1 MVVIRADANSKIGM
15 GHVMRCLSV
24 ADALLKRGEEVLFVT
39 ADDTPVPLL
48 TKKGIPYRVLHTD
61 YADMEA
67 ELPELLA
74 VLWELALRAVS
85 PEAAL
90 PQMPSQRAE
99 SSEEALPQRN
109 AAILVDSYYV
119 TEKYLAALKK
129 RITTIYMDDIY
140 AFSYPVDM
148 LINYNIYGEEMGY
161 EKDAAFADTKLLLGT
176 EYVPLREE
184 FSAGAGYVQSRK
196 KLSPGA
202 ENVMP
207 ETERLLQTAG
217 QGRMAADGGI
227 LITTG
232 GSDSFNLAGQ
242 LLMEAMKY
250 DALKEKE
257 YHVVSGSLNPHIG
270 EQQALAQKH
279 ENIHIHCNVTNMAEL
294 MAESEVALSAGGST
308 LYELCAMGVPVIA
321 FSFAENQERLVQ
333 TFVKRGIAQYG
344 GNYRTDGNKMIQN
357 TIAGLETLLE
367 DENLRTEYRE
377 KARTLVDGKGADR
390 IAEAIQALR

>member
-48 TKKGIPYRVLHTD
+48 AKKGIPCRVLHTD
-61 YADMEA
+61 YTDMEA
-67 ELPELLA
+67 ELSKLWNALSELPQGPG
-74 VLWELALRAVS
+74 V

-90 PQMPSQRAE
+90 PQ
-99 SSEEALPQRN
+99 RN
-109 AAILVDSYYV
+109 TFILVDSYYV

-161 EKDAAFADTKLLLGT
+161 EKDVAFADTKLLLGT

-184 FSAGAGYVQSRK
+184 FSAGEQQR
-196 KLSPGA
+196 
-202 ENVMP
+202 
-207 ETERLLQTAG
+207 TA
-217 QGRMAADGGI
+217 ANCGI

-232 GSDSFNLAGQ
+232 GGDSFNLAGQ

-270 EQQALAQKH
+270 ELQALAQKH

-294 MAESEVALSAGGST
+294 MAESEIALSAGGST

-333 TFVKRGIAQYG
+333 TFVKRGTAQYG

-367 DENLRTEYRE
+367 DENLRTEYRK

-390 IAEAIQALR
+390 IAEAIISDR

>member
-48 TKKGIPYRVLHTD
+48 TKKGVPYRVLHTD

-67 ELPELLA
+67 ELPELWE
-74 VLWELALRAVS
+74 VLREL
-85 PEAAL
+85 P
-90 PQMPSQRAE
+90 QRAE

-196 KLSPGA
+196 VLSLGA
-202 ENVMP
+202 ANVTP
-207 ETERLLQTAG
+207 
-217 QGRMAADGGI
+217 AADGGI

-257 YHVVSGSLNPHIG
+257 NHVVSGSLNPHIG
-270 EQQALAQKH
+270 ELQALAQKH

-367 DENLRTEYRE
+367 DENLRTEYRK
-377 KARTLVDGKGADR
+377 KARTLVDGKGAGR
-390 IAEAIQALR
+390 IAEAILSC

>member
-1 MVVIRADANSKIGM
+1 MIVIRADANSKIGM

-67 ELPELLA
+67 ELPELWE
-74 VLWELALRAVS
+74 VLRE
-85 PEAAL
+85 L
-90 PQMPSQRAE
+90 PQGAE
-99 SSEEALPQRN
+99 SPDATLAQKNTS
-109 AAILVDSYYV
+109 ILVDSYYV

-161 EKDAAFADTKLLLGT
+161 EKDAAFADTKLLLGAN
-176 EYVPLREE
+176 YVPLREE

-196 KLSPGA
+196 ELSA
-202 ENVMP
+202 ETENVTP
-207 ETERLLQTAG
+207 AEDRLHQTAE
-217 QGRMAADGGI
+217 QGRTADGGI

-270 EQQALAQKH
+270 ELQALAQKH

-294 MAESEVALSAGGST
+294 MAESKVALSAGGST

-367 DENLRTEYRE
+367 DKNLRSEYRK
-377 KARTLVDGKGADR
+377 KARTLVDGKGAER
-390 IAEAIQALR
+390 IAEALLSEQ

>member
-48 TKKGIPYRVLHTD
+48 TKKGVPYCVLHTD

-67 ELPELLA
+67 ELPELWE
-74 VLWELALRAVS
+74 VLRELPQGAES
-85 PEAAL
+85 PDAAL
-90 PQMPSQRAE
+90 AQKNTS
-99 SSEEALPQRN
+99 
-109 AAILVDSYYV
+109 ILVDSYYV

-184 FSAGAGYVQSRK
+184 FSAGAGYAQSRK
-196 KLSPGA
+196 ELSA
-202 ENVMP
+202 ETENVTP
-207 ETERLLQTAG
+207 AEDRLHQTAE
-217 QGRMAADGGI
+217 QGRTADGGI

-270 EQQALAQKH
+270 ELQALAQKH

-308 LYELCAMGVPVIA
+308 LYELCAVGVPVIA

-367 DENLRTEYRE
+367 DENLRTEYRK
-377 KARTLVDGKGADR
+377 KARTLVDGKGAER
-390 IAEAIQALR
+390 IAEALLSEQ

>member
-48 TKKGIPYRVLHTD
+48 TKKGIPCRVLHTD

-67 ELPELLA
+67 ELPK
-74 VLWELALRAVS
+74 LWEVLREDIS
-85 PEAAL
+85 
-90 PQMPSQRAE
+90 
-99 SSEEALPQRN
+99 
-109 AAILVDSYYV
+109 ILVDSYYV

-161 EKDAAFADTKLLLGT
+161 EKDTAFADTKLLLGT

-184 FSAGAGYVQSRK
+184 FSAGAGYARSRK
-196 KLSPGA
+196 ELSAGA
-202 ENVMP
+202 ENVTP
-207 ETERLLQTAG
+207 
-217 QGRMAADGGI
+217 AAGGI

-232 GSDSFNLAGQ
+232 GSDSFNLAEQ
-242 LLMEAMKY
+242 LLTEAMKY
-250 DALKEKE
+250 DALKTKE

-270 EQQALAQKH
+270 ELQALAQEH
-279 ENIHIHCNVTNMAEL
+279 GNIHIHCNVTNMAEL
-294 MAESEVALSAGGST
+294 MAESKVALSAGGST
-308 LYELCAMGVPVIA
+308 LYELCAMGVPTIA
-321 FSFAENQERLVQ
+321 FSFAENQERLVR

-367 DENLRTEYRE
+367 DGNLRAEYRE
-377 KARTLVDGKGADR
+377 KARTLVDGKGAGR

>member
-24 ADALLKRGEEVLFVT
+24 ADALVKRGEEVLFVT

-48 TKKGIPYRVLHTD
+48 TKKGIPYRVLQTD

-67 ELPELLA
+67 ELPELWE
-74 VLWELALRAVS
+74 VLRELQEEALSRMS
-85 PEAAL
+85 
-90 PQMPSQRAE
+90 SQRAE
-99 SSEEALPQRN
+99 SPEEALPQRN
-109 AAILVDSYYV
+109 TAILVDSYYV

-161 EKDAAFADTKLLLGT
+161 EKDTAFADTKLLLGT

-184 FSAGAGYVQSRK
+184 FSAGT
-196 KLSPGA
+196 
-202 ENVMP
+202 ENVTPAADRM
-207 ETERLLQTAG
+207 LQTAEQ
-217 QGRMAADGGI
+217 QGTAANCGI

-242 LLMEAMKY
+242 LLMEVMKY

-270 EQQALAQKH
+270 ELQALAQEH
-279 ENIHIHCNVTNMAEL
+279 GNIHIHCNVTNMAEL

-367 DENLRTEYRE
+367 NENLRAEYRE

-390 IAEAIQALR
+390 IAEAILSCG

>member
-48 TKKGIPYRVLHTD
+48 TKKGVPYRVLHTD

-67 ELPELLA
+67 ELPGLLCILQELT
-74 VLWELALRAVS
+74 
-85 PEAAL
+85 
-90 PQMPSQRAE
+90 QRAE
-99 SSEEALPQRN
+99 LPEEVLSRMSSQRKDI
-109 AAILVDSYYV
+109 AILVDSYYV

-161 EKDAAFADTKLLLGT
+161 EKDAAFADTKLLLGAN
-176 EYVPLREE
+176 YVPLREE

-196 KLSPGA
+196 ELSLGA
-202 ENVMP
+202 ANVTP
-207 ETERLLQTAG
+207 AEE
-217 QGRMAADGGI
+217 GGI

-270 EQQALAQKH
+270 ELQALAQKH

-357 TIAGLETLLE
+357 TIAGLEKLCG
-367 DENLRTEYRE
+367 DEALKTEYRR
-377 KARTLVDGKGADR
+377 KALQLVDGRGAER
-390 IAEAIQALR
+390 IAEALLSEQ

>member
-24 ADALLKRGEEVLFVT
+24 ADALVKRREEVLFVT

-74 VLWELALRAVS
+74 VLRELTLRAES

-90 PQMPSQRAE
+90 
-99 SSEEALPQRN
+99 LQRN
-109 AAILVDSYYV
+109 TSILVDSYYV

-161 EKDAAFADTKLLLGT
+161 EKDAAFADTKLLLGAN
-176 EYVPLREE
+176 YVPLREE

-196 KLSPGA
+196 ELSLGA
-202 ENVMP
+202 ANVTP
-207 ETERLLQTAG
+207 AEE
-217 QGRMAADGGI
+217 GGI

-270 EQQALAQKH
+270 ELQALAQKH

-367 DENLRTEYRE
+367 DKNLRTEYRK
-377 KARTLVDGKGADR
+377 KARTLVDGKGAER
-390 IAEAIQALR
+390 IAEAIQALK

>member
-1 MVVIRADANSKIGM
+1 MSRGKLIVLEGLDGSGKATQA
-15 GHVMRCLSV
+15 
-24 ADALLKRGEEVLFVT
+24 KR
-39 ADDTPVPLL
+39 
-48 TKKGIPYRVLHTD
+48 
-61 YADMEA
+61 
-67 ELPELLA
+67 LA
-74 VLWELALRAVS
+74 
-85 PEAAL
+85 AAL
-90 PQMPSQRAE
+90 AAE
-99 SSEEALPQRN
+99 GRPVREITFPNYESDSSALVRM
-109 AAILVDSYYV
+109 
-119 TEKYLAALKK
+119 YLAGQFGEKP
-129 RITTIYMDDIY
+129 DDVNAY
-140 AFSYPVDM
+140 AASSFYAVDR
-148 LINYNIYGEEMGY
+148 Y
-161 EKDAAFADTKLLLGT
+161 
-176 EYVPLREE
+176 
-184 FSAGAGYVQSRK
+184 AGYK
-196 KLSPGA
+196 
-202 ENVMP
+202 
-207 ETERLLQTAG
+207 
-217 QGRMAADGGI
+217 ADWGKFYEEGGI

-270 EQQALAQKH
+270 ELQALAKKH

-367 DENLRTEYRE
+367 DKNLRTEYRK

-390 IAEAIQALR
+390 IAEAIISGR

>member
-67 ELPELLA
+67 ELPKLWNALSELPQGPG
-74 VLWELALRAVS
+74 V

-90 PQMPSQRAE
+90 PQ
-99 SSEEALPQRN
+99 RN
-109 AAILVDSYYV
+109 TFILVDSYYV

-161 EKDAAFADTKLLLGT
+161 EKDAAFADTKLLLGAN
-176 EYVPLREE
+176 YVPLREE
-184 FSAGAGYVQSRK
+184 FLAGEQQR
-196 KLSPGA
+196 
-202 ENVMP
+202 
-207 ETERLLQTAG
+207 T
-217 QGRMAADGGI
+217 AADGGI

-257 YHVVSGSLNPHIG
+257 YHVVSGSLNLHIG
-270 EQQALAQKH
+270 ELQALAQKH

-294 MAESEVALSAGGST
+294 MAESEIALSAGGST

-367 DENLRTEYRE
+367 DENLRTEYRK
-377 KARTLVDGKGADR
+377 KARALVDGKGADR
-390 IAEAIQALR
+390 IAEAIISGR

>member
-48 TKKGIPYRVLHTD
+48 TKKGIPYRVLHTN

-67 ELPELLA
+67 ELPELWE
-74 VLWELALRAVS
+74 VLRE
-85 PEAAL
+85 L
-90 PQMPSQRAE
+90 PQGAE
-99 SSEEALPQRN
+99 SPDATLAQKNTS
-109 AAILVDSYYV
+109 ILVDSYYV

-184 FSAGAGYVQSRK
+184 FSAGAGYAQSRK
-196 KLSPGA
+196 ELLA
-202 ENVMP
+202 ETENVTP
-207 ETERLLQTAG
+207 AEDRLHQTAE
-217 QGRMAADGGI
+217 QGRTADGGI

-270 EQQALAQKH
+270 ELQALAQKH

-294 MAESEVALSAGGST
+294 MAESKVALSAGGST

-367 DENLRTEYRE
+367 DKNLRSEYRK
-377 KARTLVDGKGADR
+377 KARTLVDGKGAER
-390 IAEAIQALR
+390 IAEALLSEQ

>member
-24 ADALLKRGEEVLFVT
+24 ADALLKCGEEVLFVT

-48 TKKGIPYRVLHTD
+48 TKKGIPYCVLHTD

-67 ELPELLA
+67 ELPELWE
-74 VLWELALRAVS
+74 VLRELPQGAES
-85 PEAAL
+85 PNAAL
-90 PQMPSQRAE
+90 AQKNTS
-99 SSEEALPQRN
+99 
-109 AAILVDSYYV
+109 ILVDSYYV

-184 FSAGAGYVQSRK
+184 FAAGAGYAQSRK
-196 KLSPGA
+196 ELSA
-202 ENVMP
+202 ETENVTP
-207 ETERLLQTAG
+207 AEDRLHQTAE
-217 QGRMAADGGI
+217 QGRTADGGI

-270 EQQALAQKH
+270 ELQALAQKH

-344 GNYRTDGNKMIQN
+344 GNYRMDGNKMIQN
-357 TIAGLETLLE
+357 TIAGLEKLCG
-367 DENLRTEYRE
+367 DEALKTEYRR
-377 KARTLVDGKGADR
+377 KALQLVDGRGAER
-390 IAEAIQALR
+390 IAEALLSEQ

>member
-24 ADALLKRGEEVLFVT
+24 ADALIKRREEVLFVT

-48 TKKGIPYRVLHTD
+48 IKKGIPYRVLHTD

-67 ELPELLA
+67 ELPGLLCILQELT
-74 VLWELALRAVS
+74 
-85 PEAAL
+85 
-90 PQMPSQRAE
+90 QRAE
-99 SSEEALPQRN
+99 LPEEVLSRMSSQRKDI
-109 AAILVDSYYV
+109 AILVDSYYV
-119 TEKYLAALKK
+119 TEKYLTALKK

-176 EYVPLREE
+176 KYVPLREE
-184 FSAGAGYVQSRK
+184 FTVGAGYVPLREEFTARAGQA
-196 KLSPGA
+196 P
-202 ENVMP
+202 VM
-207 ETERLLQTAG
+207 EKVSQTAG
-217 QGRMAADGGI
+217 QMANGSV

-270 EQQALAQKH
+270 ELQALAKKH

-333 TFVKRGIAQYG
+333 TFARRGITQYG
-344 GNYRTDGNKMIQN
+344 GNYRTDGNKMVQN

-377 KARTLVDGKGADR
+377 KARTLVDGKGAER
-390 IAEAIQALR
+390 IAEALLSWL

>member
-67 ELPELLA
+67 ELPGLLCILQELT
-74 VLWELALRAVS
+74 
-85 PEAAL
+85 
-90 PQMPSQRAE
+90 QRAE
-99 SSEEALPQRN
+99 LPEEVLSRMSSQRKDI
-109 AAILVDSYYV
+109 AILVDSYYV

-161 EKDAAFADTKLLLGT
+161 EKDAAFADTKLLLGAN
-176 EYVPLREE
+176 YVPLREE

-196 KLSPGA
+196 ELSLGA
-202 ENVMP
+202 ANVTP
-207 ETERLLQTAG
+207 AE
-217 QGRMAADGGI
+217 DGGI

-232 GSDSFNLAGQ
+232 GSDSFNLVGQ

-270 EQQALAQKH
+270 ELQALAQKH

-308 LYELCAMGVPVIA
+308 LYELCAVGVPVIA

-357 TIAGLETLLE
+357 TIAGLQKLCG
-367 DENLRTEYRE
+367 DEALKTEYRR
-377 KARTLVDGKGADR
+377 KALQLVDGRGAER
-390 IAEAIQALR
+390 IAEALLSEQ

>member
-24 ADALLKRGEEVLFVT
+24 ADALVKRGEEVLFVT

-48 TKKGIPYRVLHTD
+48 TKKGVPYRVLHTD

-67 ELPELLA
+67 ELPELWE
-74 VLWELALRAVS
+74 VLRELPQGVES

-90 PQMPSQRAE
+90 AQKNTS
-99 SSEEALPQRN
+99 
-109 AAILVDSYYV
+109 ILVDSYYV

-184 FSAGAGYVQSRK
+184 FSAGEQQR
-196 KLSPGA
+196 
-202 ENVMP
+202 
-207 ETERLLQTAG
+207 TA
-217 QGRMAADGGI
+217 ANCGI

-242 LLMEAMKY
+242 LLTEAMKY

-270 EQQALAQKH
+270 ELQALAQKH

-294 MAESEVALSAGGST
+294 MAESKVALSAGGST

-333 TFVKRGIAQYG
+333 NFVKRGIVQYG

-367 DENLRTEYRE
+367 NENLRAEYRK
-377 KARTLVDGKGADR
+377 KARTLVDGKGAVR
-390 IAEAIQALR
+390 IAEAILSC

>member
-24 ADALLKRGEEVLFVT
+24 ADALVKRGEEVLFVT

-67 ELPELLA
+67 ELPELWNALS
-74 VLWELALRAVS
+74 ELPQGPGV

-90 PQMPSQRAE
+90 PQ
-99 SSEEALPQRN
+99 RN
-109 AAILVDSYYV
+109 TFILVDSYYV

-196 KLSPGA
+196 VLSLGA
-202 ENVMP
+202 ANVTP
-207 ETERLLQTAG
+207 
-217 QGRMAADGGI
+217 AADGGI

-270 EQQALAQKH
+270 ELQALAEKH

-367 DENLRTEYRE
+367 NENLRAEYRK

-390 IAEAIQALR
+390 IAEAILSC

>member
-48 TKKGIPYRVLHTD
+48 TKKGIPYCVLHTD

-67 ELPELLA
+67 ELPELLCI
-74 VLWELALRAVS
+74 LQELT
-85 PEAAL
+85 
-90 PQMPSQRAE
+90 QRAE
-99 SSEEALPQRN
+99 LPEEVLSRMSSQRKDI
-109 AAILVDSYYV
+109 AILVDSYYV

-161 EKDAAFADTKLLLGT
+161 EKDAAFADTKLLLGAN
-176 EYVPLREE
+176 YVPLREE
-184 FSAGAGYVQSRK
+184 FAAVAGYAQSRK
-196 KLSPGA
+196 ELSA
-202 ENVMP
+202 ETENVTP
-207 ETERLLQTAG
+207 AEDRLHQTAE
-217 QGRMAADGGI
+217 QGRTADGGI

-270 EQQALAQKH
+270 ELQALAQKH

-308 LYELCAMGVPVIA
+308 LYELCAVGVPVIA

-367 DENLRTEYRE
+367 DKNLRTEYRK
-377 KARTLVDGKGADR
+377 KARTLVDGKGAER
-390 IAEAIQALR
+390 IAEALLSEQ

>member
-48 TKKGIPYRVLHTD
+48 TKKGIPYCVLHTD

-67 ELPELLA
+67 ELPELWNALS
-74 VLWELALRAVS
+74 ELPQGPGV

-90 PQMPSQRAE
+90 PQK
-99 SSEEALPQRN
+99 N
-109 AAILVDSYYV
+109 TFILVDSYYV

-140 AFSYPVDM
+140 AFSYSVDM

-184 FSAGAGYVQSRK
+184 FSAGEQQR
-196 KLSPGA
+196 
-202 ENVMP
+202 
-207 ETERLLQTAG
+207 T
-217 QGRMAADGGI
+217 AADGGI

-270 EQQALAQKH
+270 ELQALAEKH

-367 DENLRTEYRE
+367 DENLRTEYRK

-390 IAEAIQALR
+390 IAEAILSC

>member
-48 TKKGIPYRVLHTD
+48 TKKGVPYRVLHTD

-67 ELPELLA
+67 ELPGLLCILQELT
-74 VLWELALRAVS
+74 
-85 PEAAL
+85 
-90 PQMPSQRAE
+90 QRAE
-99 SSEEALPQRN
+99 LPEEVLSRMSSQRKDI
-109 AAILVDSYYV
+109 AILVDSYYV

-161 EKDAAFADTKLLLGT
+161 EKDAAFADTKLLLGAN
-176 EYVPLREE
+176 YVPLREE

-196 KLSPGA
+196 ELSLGA
-202 ENVMP
+202 ANVTP
-207 ETERLLQTAG
+207 AEE
-217 QGRMAADGGI
+217 GGI

-333 TFVKRGIAQYG
+333 AFVKRGIAQYG

-357 TIAGLETLLE
+357 TIAGLEKLCG
-367 DENLRTEYRE
+367 DEALKTEYRR
-377 KARTLVDGKGADR
+377 KALQLVDGRGAER
-390 IAEAIQALR
+390 IAEALLSEQ

>member
-24 ADALLKRGEEVLFVT
+24 ADALIKRREEVLFVT

-48 TKKGIPYRVLHTD
+48 IKKGIPYRVLHTD

-67 ELPELLA
+67 ELPGLLCILQELT
-74 VLWELALRAVS
+74 
-85 PEAAL
+85 
-90 PQMPSQRAE
+90 QRAE
-99 SSEEALPQRN
+99 LPEEVLSRMSSQRKDI
-109 AAILVDSYYV
+109 AILVDSYYV

-176 EYVPLREE
+176 KYVPLREE

-196 KLSPGA
+196 EFSEGV
-202 ENVMP
+202 ENVTP
-207 ETERLLQTAG
+207 
-217 QGRMAADGGI
+217 AADGGI

-250 DALKEKE
+250 DALKTKE

-270 EQQALAQKH
+270 ELQALAQKH

-308 LYELCAMGVPVIA
+308 LYELCAVGVPVIA
-321 FSFAENQERLVQ
+321 FSFAENQEHLVQ

-344 GNYRTDGNKMIQN
+344 GNYRTDGNNMIQN
-357 TIAGLETLLE
+357 TIAGLQKLCG
-367 DENLRTEYRE
+367 DEALKTEYRR
-377 KARTLVDGKGADR
+377 KALQLVDGRGAER
-390 IAEAIQALR
+390 IAEALLSEQ

>member
-48 TKKGIPYRVLHTD
+48 TKKGIPYCVLYTD

-67 ELPELLA
+67 ELPELWE
-74 VLWELALRAVS
+74 VLRE
-85 PEAAL
+85 L
-90 PQMPSQRAE
+90 PQGAE
-99 SSEEALPQRN
+99 SPDATLAQKNTS
-109 AAILVDSYYV
+109 ILVDSYYV

-161 EKDAAFADTKLLLGT
+161 EKDAAFADTKLLLGAN
-176 EYVPLREE
+176 YVPLREE

-196 KLSPGA
+196 ALSLGA
-202 ENVMP
+202 ANVTP
-207 ETERLLQTAG
+207 AEE
-217 QGRMAADGGI
+217 GGI

-270 EQQALAQKH
+270 ELQALAQKH

-308 LYELCAMGVPVIA
+308 LYELCAVGVPVIA

-367 DENLRTEYRE
+367 DKNLRSEYRK

-390 IAEAIQALR
+390 IAEAIISGR

>member
-48 TKKGIPYRVLHTD
+48 TKKGVPYRVLHTD

-67 ELPELLA
+67 ELPKLWNALSELLQGPG
-74 VLWELALRAVS
+74 V

-90 PQMPSQRAE
+90 PQ
-99 SSEEALPQRN
+99 RN
-109 AAILVDSYYV
+109 TFILVDSYYV

-184 FSAGAGYVQSRK
+184 FAAGAGYAQSRK
-196 KLSPGA
+196 ELSA
-202 ENVMP
+202 ETENVTP
-207 ETERLLQTAG
+207 AEDRLHQTAE
-217 QGRMAADGGI
+217 QGRTADGGI

-270 EQQALAQKH
+270 ELQALAQKH

-308 LYELCAMGVPVIA
+308 LYELCAVGVPVIA

-367 DENLRTEYRE
+367 DKNLRSEYRK
-377 KARTLVDGKGADR
+377 KARTLVDGKGAER
-390 IAEAIQALR
+390 IAEALLSEQ

>member
-48 TKKGIPYRVLHTD
+48 TKKGVPYRVLHTD

-67 ELPELLA
+67 ELPELWE
-74 VLWELALRAVS
+74 VLRE
-85 PEAAL
+85 L
-90 PQMPSQRAE
+90 PQGAE
-99 SSEEALPQRN
+99 SPDATLAQKNTS
-109 AAILVDSYYV
+109 ILVDSYYV

-196 KLSPGA
+196 ALSLGA
-202 ENVMP
+202 ANVTP
-207 ETERLLQTAG
+207 AEE
-217 QGRMAADGGI
+217 GGI

-270 EQQALAQKH
+270 ELQALAQKH

-294 MAESEVALSAGGST
+294 MAESKVALSAGGST

-367 DENLRTEYRE
+367 DKNLRSEYRK
-377 KARTLVDGKGADR
+377 KARTLVDGKGAER
-390 IAEAIQALR
+390 IAEALLSEQ

>member
-1 MVVIRADANSKIGM
+1 MIVIRADANSKIGM

-48 TKKGIPYRVLHTD
+48 TKKGVPYRVLHTD

-67 ELPELLA
+67 ELPGLLCILQELT
-74 VLWELALRAVS
+74 
-85 PEAAL
+85 
-90 PQMPSQRAE
+90 QRAE
-99 SSEEALPQRN
+99 LPEEVLSRMSSQRKDI
-109 AAILVDSYYV
+109 AILVDSYYV

-161 EKDAAFADTKLLLGT
+161 EKDAAFADTKLLLGAN
-176 EYVPLREE
+176 YVPLREE

-196 KLSPGA
+196 ELSLGA
-202 ENVMP
+202 ANVTP
-207 ETERLLQTAG
+207 AEE
-217 QGRMAADGGI
+217 GGI

-270 EQQALAQKH
+270 ELQALAQKH

-308 LYELCAMGVPVIA
+308 LYELCAVGVPVIA

-357 TIAGLETLLE
+357 TIAGLQKLCG
-367 DENLRTEYRE
+367 DEALKTEYRR
-377 KARTLVDGKGADR
+377 KALQLVDGRGAER
-390 IAEAIQALR
+390 IAEALLSEQ

>member
-48 TKKGIPYRVLHTD
+48 TKKGIPYRVLHTN

-67 ELPELLA
+67 ELPELWE
-74 VLWELALRAVS
+74 VLRELPQGAES
-85 PEAAL
+85 PDAAL
-90 PQMPSQRAE
+90 AQKNTS
-99 SSEEALPQRN
+99 
-109 AAILVDSYYV
+109 ILVDSYYV

-129 RITTIYMDDIY
+129 RITPIYMDDIY

-161 EKDAAFADTKLLLGT
+161 EKDAAFADTKLLLGAN
-176 EYVPLREE
+176 YVPLREE
-184 FSAGAGYVQSRK
+184 FSAGAGYAQSRK
-196 KLSPGA
+196 ELSA
-202 ENVMP
+202 ETENVTP
-207 ETERLLQTAG
+207 AEDRLHQTTE
-217 QGRMAADGGI
+217 QGRTADGGI

-270 EQQALAQKH
+270 ELQALAQKH

-308 LYELCAMGVPVIA
+308 LYELCAVGVPVIA

-344 GNYRTDGNKMIQN
+344 GNYRTDRNKMIQN

-367 DENLRTEYRE
+367 DENLRTEYRK

-390 IAEAIQALR
+390 IAEAIISGR

>member
-67 ELPELLA
+67 ELPKLWNALSELPQGPG
-74 VLWELALRAVS
+74 V

-90 PQMPSQRAE
+90 PQKNTS
-99 SSEEALPQRN
+99 
-109 AAILVDSYYV
+109 ILVDSYYV

-161 EKDAAFADTKLLLGT
+161 EKDAAFADTKLLLGAN
-176 EYVPLREE
+176 YVPLREE
-184 FSAGAGYVQSRK
+184 FSAGAGYAQSRK
-196 KLSPGA
+196 ELSA
-202 ENVMP
+202 ETENVTP
-207 ETERLLQTAG
+207 AEDKLHQTAE
-217 QGRMAADGGI
+217 QGRTADGGI

-250 DALKEKE
+250 DALKTKE

-270 EQQALAQKH
+270 ELQALAQKH

-294 MAESEVALSAGGST
+294 MAESKVALSAGGST

-367 DENLRTEYRE
+367 DKNLRSEYRK
-377 KARTLVDGKGADR
+377 KALQLVDGRGAER
-390 IAEAIQALR
+390 IAEALLSEQ

>member
-48 TKKGIPYRVLHTD
+48 TKKGVPYRVLHTD

-67 ELPELLA
+67 ELPGLLCILQELT
-74 VLWELALRAVS
+74 
-85 PEAAL
+85 
-90 PQMPSQRAE
+90 QRAE
-99 SSEEALPQRN
+99 LPEEVLSRMSSQRKDI
-109 AAILVDSYYV
+109 AILVDSYYV

-176 EYVPLREE
+176 KYVPLREE

-196 KLSPGA
+196 ELSLGA
-202 ENVMP
+202 ANVTP
-207 ETERLLQTAG
+207 AEE
-217 QGRMAADGGI
+217 GGI

-270 EQQALAQKH
+270 ELQALAQKH

-294 MAESEVALSAGGST
+294 MAESKVALSAGGST

-367 DENLRTEYRE
+367 DKNLRTEYRK
-377 KARTLVDGKGADR
+377 KARTLVDGKGAER
-390 IAEAIQALR
+390 IAEALLSEQ

>member
-24 ADALLKRGEEVLFVT
+24 ADALVKRGEEVLFVT

-74 VLWELALRAVS
+74 VLRELTLRAES
-85 PEAAL
+85 PEMVL
-90 PQMPSQRAE
+90 PQMPSQRVE
-99 SSEEALPQRN
+99 SSEEVLAQKN
-109 AAILVDSYYV
+109 TSILVDSYYV

-129 RITTIYMDDIY
+129 RITTIYMDDVY

-184 FSAGAGYVQSRK
+184 FSAGAGYVQSQK
-196 KLSPGA
+196 VLSLGA
-202 ENVMP
+202 ANVTP
-207 ETERLLQTAG
+207 
-217 QGRMAADGGI
+217 AADGGI

-242 LLMEAMKY
+242 LLTEAMKY

-270 EQQALAQKH
+270 ELQALAEKH

-294 MAESEVALSAGGST
+294 MAENEVALSAGGST
-308 LYELCAMGVPVIA
+308 LYEFCAMGVPVIA

-367 DENLRTEYRE
+367 DENLRAEYRK

-390 IAEAIQALR
+390 IAEVILSC

>member
-48 TKKGIPYRVLHTD
+48 TKKGVPYRVLHTD

-67 ELPELLA
+67 ELPGLLCILQELT
-74 VLWELALRAVS
+74 
-85 PEAAL
+85 
-90 PQMPSQRAE
+90 QRAE
-99 SSEEALPQRN
+99 LPEEVLSRMSSQRKDI
-109 AAILVDSYYV
+109 AILVDSYYV

-161 EKDAAFADTKLLLGT
+161 EKDAAFADTKLLLGAN
-176 EYVPLREE
+176 YVPLREE

-196 KLSPGA
+196 ELSLGA
-202 ENVMP
+202 ANVTP
-207 ETERLLQTAG
+207 AEEG
-217 QGRMAADGGI
+217 SI

-270 EQQALAQKH
+270 ELQALAKKH

-308 LYELCAMGVPVIA
+308 LYELCAVGVPVIA

-333 TFVKRGIAQYG
+333 TFARRGITQYG
-344 GNYRTDGNKMIQN
+344 GNYRTDGNKMVQN
-357 TIAGLETLLE
+357 TIAGLQKLCG
-367 DENLRTEYRE
+367 DEALKTEYRR
-377 KARTLVDGKGADR
+377 KALQLVDGRGAER
-390 IAEAIQALR
+390 IAEALLSWL

>member
-1 MVVIRADANSKIGM
+1 MVVIRADANSKIVM

-24 ADALLKRGEEVLFVT
+24 VDALVKRGEEVLFVT

-67 ELPELLA
+67 ELPKLWNALSELPQGPG
-74 VLWELALRAVS
+74 V

-90 PQMPSQRAE
+90 PQ
-99 SSEEALPQRN
+99 RN
-109 AAILVDSYYV
+109 TFILVDSYYV
-119 TEKYLAALKK
+119 TEKYLVALKK

-184 FSAGAGYVQSRK
+184 FAAGAGYAQSRK
-196 KLSPGA
+196 ELSA
-202 ENVMP
+202 ETENVTP
-207 ETERLLQTAG
+207 AEDRLHQMAE
-217 QGRMAADGGI
+217 QGRTADGGI

-257 YHVVSGSLNPHIG
+257 YHAVSGSLNPHIG
-270 EQQALAQKH
+270 ELQALAEKH

-344 GNYRTDGNKMIQN
+344 GNYRKDGNKMIQN
-357 TIAGLETLLE
+357 TIAGLEMLLE
-367 DENLRTEYRE
+367 DENLRAEYRK

-390 IAEAIQALR
+390 IAEAILSC

>member
-1 MVVIRADANSKIGM
+1 
-15 GHVMRCLSV
+15 
-24 ADALLKRGEEVLFVT
+24 
-39 ADDTPVPLL
+39 
-48 TKKGIPYRVLHTD
+48 
-61 YADMEA
+61 
-67 ELPELLA
+67 
-74 VLWELALRAVS
+74 
-85 PEAAL
+85 
-90 PQMPSQRAE
+90 
-99 SSEEALPQRN
+99 
-109 AAILVDSYYV
+109 
-119 TEKYLAALKK
+119 
-129 RITTIYMDDIY
+129 MDDIY

-161 EKDAAFADTKLLLGT
+161 EKDAAFADTKILLGT

-184 FSAGAGYVQSRK
+184 FSA
-196 KLSPGA
+196 A
-202 ENVMP
+202 EQQR
-207 ETERLLQTAG
+207 T
-217 QGRMAADGGI
+217 AADGGI

-270 EQQALAQKH
+270 ELQALAQKH

-367 DENLRTEYRE
+367 DENLRTEYRK

-390 IAEAIQALR
+390 IAEAILSC

>member
-48 TKKGIPYRVLHTD
+48 TKKGVPYRVLHTD

-67 ELPELLA
+67 ELPKLWNALSELPQGPG
-74 VLWELALRAVS
+74 V

-90 PQMPSQRAE
+90 PQ
-99 SSEEALPQRN
+99 RN
-109 AAILVDSYYV
+109 IFILVDSYYV

-176 EYVPLREE
+176 NYVPLREE

-196 KLSPGA
+196 ELSLGA
-202 ENVMP
+202 ANVTP
-207 ETERLLQTAG
+207 AEE
-217 QGRMAADGGI
+217 GGI

-232 GSDSFNLAGQ
+232 GSDGFNLAGQ

-270 EQQALAQKH
+270 ELQALAQKH

-308 LYELCAMGVPVIA
+308 LYELCAVGVPVIA

-367 DENLRTEYRE
+367 DKNLRTEYRK

-390 IAEAIQALR
+390 IAEAIISDR

>member
-48 TKKGIPYRVLHTD
+48 AKKGIPCRVLHTD
-61 YADMEA
+61 YTDMEA
-67 ELPELLA
+67 ELSKLWNALSELPQGPG
-74 VLWELALRAVS
+74 V

-90 PQMPSQRAE
+90 PQ
-99 SSEEALPQRN
+99 RN
-109 AAILVDSYYV
+109 TFILVDSYYV

-161 EKDAAFADTKLLLGT
+161 EKDVAFADTKLLLGT

-184 FSAGAGYVQSRK
+184 FAAGAGYAQSRK
-196 KLSPGA
+196 EFSA
-202 ENVMP
+202 ETENVTP
-207 ETERLLQTAG
+207 AEDWLHQTAE
-217 QGRMAADGGI
+217 QGRTADGGI

-270 EQQALAQKH
+270 ELQALAQKH

-294 MAESEVALSAGGST
+294 MAESEIALSAGGST

-333 TFVKRGIAQYG
+333 TFVKRGTAQYG

-357 TIAGLETLLE
+357 TIAGLQKLCG
-367 DENLRTEYRE
+367 DEALKTEYRR
-377 KARTLVDGKGADR
+377 KALQLVDGRGAER
-390 IAEAIQALR
+390 IAEALLSEQ

>member
-24 ADALLKRGEEVLFVT
+24 ADALIKRREEVLFVT

-48 TKKGIPYRVLHTD
+48 IKKGIPYRVLHTD

-67 ELPELLA
+67 ELPELWE
-74 VLWELALRAVS
+74 VLRELPQGAES
-85 PEAAL
+85 PDAAL
-90 PQMPSQRAE
+90 AQKNTS
-99 SSEEALPQRN
+99 
-109 AAILVDSYYV
+109 ILVDSYYV

-184 FSAGAGYVQSRK
+184 FSAGAGYAQSRK
-196 KLSPGA
+196 ELSA
-202 ENVMP
+202 ETENVTP
-207 ETERLLQTAG
+207 AEDRLHQTVE
-217 QGRMAADGGI
+217 QGRTADGGI

-232 GSDSFNLAGQ
+232 GSDSFNLVGQ

-270 EQQALAQKH
+270 ELQALAQKH

-367 DENLRTEYRE
+367 DKNLRTEYRK

-390 IAEAIQALR
+390 IAEALLSEQ

>member
-1 MVVIRADANSKIGM
+1 MIVIRADANSKIGM

-48 TKKGIPYRVLHTD
+48 TKKGVPYRVLHTD

-67 ELPELLA
+67 ELPGLLCILQELT
-74 VLWELALRAVS
+74 
-85 PEAAL
+85 
-90 PQMPSQRAE
+90 QRAE
-99 SSEEALPQRN
+99 LPEEVLSRMSSQRKDI
-109 AAILVDSYYV
+109 AILVDSYYV

-176 EYVPLREE
+176 KYVPLREE
-184 FSAGAGYVQSRK
+184 FSQAAGYESLKDVS
-196 KLSPGA
+196 
-202 ENVMP
+202 
-207 ETERLLQTAG
+207 QTAG
-217 QGRMAADGGI
+217 YEPLREVASRTAGQAADGGI

-232 GSDSFNLAGQ
+232 GSDSFHLAGL

-270 EQQALAQKH
+270 ELQALAQKH
-279 ENIHIHCNVTNMAEL
+279 ENIHIYCNVTHMAEL
-294 MAESEVALSAGGST
+294 MARSEIALSAGGST
-308 LYELCAMGVPVIA
+308 LYELCAMGVPTIA
-321 FSFAENQERLVQ
+321 FSFAENQECLVQ
-333 TFVKRGIAQYG
+333 TFVKRGIVQYG
-344 GNYRTDGNKMIQN
+344 GNYRTEGSGMVQQ
-357 TIAGLETLLE
+357 TIAGLQKLCG
-367 DENLRTEYRE
+367 DEMLRTEYRR
-377 KARTLVDGKGADR
+377 KALQLVDGRGAER
-390 IAEAIQALR
+390 IAEALLSWL

>member
-24 ADALLKRGEEVLFVT
+24 ADALLERGEEVLFVT
-39 ADDTPVPLL
+39 ADDTPVSLL
-48 TKKGIPYRVLHTD
+48 TKKGIPCRVLHTD

-67 ELPELLA
+67 ELPELWD
-74 VLWELALRAVS
+74 VLRELPEEALSRMPSQRTGS

-90 PQMPSQRAE
+90 AQKNTS
-99 SSEEALPQRN
+99 
-109 AAILVDSYYV
+109 ILVDSYYV

-176 EYVPLREE
+176 KYVPLREE

-196 KLSPGA
+196 ELSAGA
-202 ENVMP
+202 GNVTP
-207 ETERLLQTAG
+207 
-217 QGRMAADGGI
+217 AADGGI

-232 GSDSFNLAGQ
+232 GSDSFNLVGQ
-242 LLMEAMKY
+242 LLTEAMKY
-250 DALKEKE
+250 DALKTKE

-270 EQQALAQKH
+270 ELQALAQEH
-279 ENIHIHCNVTNMAEL
+279 GNIHIHCNVTNMAEL
-294 MAESEVALSAGGST
+294 MAESKVALSAGGST

-357 TIAGLETLLE
+357 AIAGLETLLE
-367 DENLRTEYRE
+367 DENLRAEYRE

-390 IAEAIQALR
+390 IAEAIQAFK

>member
-48 TKKGIPYRVLHTD
+48 TKKGVPYRVLHTD

-67 ELPELLA
+67 ELPKLWNALSELPQGPG
-74 VLWELALRAVS
+74 E

-90 PQMPSQRAE
+90 PQ
-99 SSEEALPQRN
+99 RN
-109 AAILVDSYYV
+109 TFILVDSYYV

-184 FSAGAGYVQSRK
+184 FAAGAGYAQSRK
-196 KLSPGA
+196 ELSA
-202 ENVMP
+202 ETENVTP
-207 ETERLLQTAG
+207 AEDRLHQTAE
-217 QGRMAADGGI
+217 QGRTADGGI

-270 EQQALAQKH
+270 ELQALAQKH

-357 TIAGLETLLE
+357 TIAGLEKLCG
-367 DENLRTEYRE
+367 DEALKTEYRR
-377 KARTLVDGKGADR
+377 KALQLVDGRGAER
-390 IAEAIQALR
+390 IAEALLSEQ

>member
-24 ADALLKRGEEVLFVT
+24 ADALVKRGEEVLFVT

-67 ELPELLA
+67 ELPELWNALS
-74 VLWELALRAVS
+74 ELPQGPGV

-90 PQMPSQRAE
+90 PQ
-99 SSEEALPQRN
+99 RN
-109 AAILVDSYYV
+109 TFILVDSYYV

-196 KLSPGA
+196 VLSLGA
-202 ENVMP
+202 ANVTP
-207 ETERLLQTAG
+207 
-217 QGRMAADGGI
+217 AADGGI

-270 EQQALAQKH
+270 ELQALAEKH

-367 DENLRTEYRE
+367 DENLRAEYRK

-390 IAEAIQALR
+390 IAEAILSC

>member
-67 ELPELLA
+67 ELPKLWNALSELPQGPG
-74 VLWELALRAVS
+74 V

-90 PQMPSQRAE
+90 PQKNTS
-99 SSEEALPQRN
+99 
-109 AAILVDSYYV
+109 ILVDSYYV

-184 FSAGAGYVQSRK
+184 FSAGAGYAQSRK
-196 KLSPGA
+196 ELSA
-202 ENVMP
+202 ETENVTP
-207 ETERLLQTAG
+207 AEDRLHQTAE
-217 QGRMAADGGI
+217 QGRTADGGI

-250 DALKEKE
+250 DALKEKK

-270 EQQALAQKH
+270 ELQALAQKH

-367 DENLRTEYRE
+367 DENLRTEYRK

-390 IAEAIQALR
+390 IAEAIISGR